1 MSYLVKLV
9 LLITLYVVNVHA
21 EEIRIGITSVPL
33 NVSPFYATDANS
45 QNINRI
51 THLSLIDFDQEMQTT
66 CDACLEYSESIK
78 PGSHTISFKL
88 KKDLKFWN
96 GDEVKAEDVKNS
108 YKYFIDPKI
117 KSNHARAF
125 RNIGEIKIVGD
136 FEFRIQFKSFSV
148 ENLNNLTLLKIIK
161 KDSSGKIIG
170 CGDYRVT
177 SKSPLG
183 VKLKPVRKLTRP
195 DLFFKVVKDETTLA
209 LKIVNK
215 ELHLSLGGISPRK
228 YMWLKK
234 NSKNFIFD
242 ELPGTN
248 YKYISF
254 NHKNEDLGKLKV
266 RKAISSLIPRREI
279 LKYKLHG
286 TAVLSKGLFSPSFKK
301 FFIDSQNYRFDPGKA
316 KRLLEEEGYKK
327 KDGSW
332 FFGNRKMKLEWKVS
346 NNKST
351 IEIVNLFKDSIR
363 SFGIEVN
370 VTVQEW
376 GTFMKNV
383 KRGHFDMIMG
393 QWIGFTGPDMMH
405 FIWHSDSLPPKG
417 ANRGHYLNKEFDRL
431 VNLSTTELDEKKRI
445 AGYKEA
451 QRLAENDFAYLG
463 MWHPNITWIRSKC
476 VKGAKIY
483 PNGGFLGLRELK
495 LVCN

>member
-1 MSYLVKLV
+1 MSHLAKVA
-9 LLITLYVVNVHA
+9 LIIFLFAFNANT

-33 NVSPFYATDANS
+33 NLSPFYATDANS

-51 THLSLIDFDQEMQTT
+51 THLSLIDFDQNMQTT
-66 CDACLEYSESIK
+66 CDACLSYSEVIK
-78 PGSHTISFKL
+78 PGYHAITFDL

-96 GDEVKAEDVKNS
+96 GDLVKAIDVQNS
-108 YKYFIDPKI
+108 YKYFCDPDI

-125 RNIGEIKIVGD
+125 RNIKGIEIFDDYK
-136 FEFRIQFKSFSV
+136 FRIIFKEFSV

-161 KDSSGKIIG
+161 KDSSGKILG
-170 CGDYRVT
+170 SGNYEVA

-183 VKLKPVRKLTRP
+183 VTLRSVGNLKRP
-195 DLFFKVVKDETTLA
+195 MLHFKVVKDETTLA

-234 NSKNFIFD
+234 NSSNFIFD

-248 YKYISF
+248 YKYVSF
-254 NHKNEDLGKLKV
+254 NHKNEDLRKFKV
-266 RKAISSLIPRREI
+266 RKALASLIPRREI

-301 FFIDSQNYRFDPGKA
+301 FYIDSQNFEYDPVKA
-316 KRLLEEEGYKK
+316 KKLLEEEGYKK
-327 KDGSW
+327 IKGSW
-332 FFGNRKMKLEWKVS
+332 YLEKRRLSLDWKVS

-351 IEIVNLFKDSIR
+351 IEIVNLFKDSIK

-383 KRGHFDMIMG
+383 KKGNYDMIMG

-405 FIWHSDSLPPKG
+405 FIWHSDSVPPKG
-417 ANRGHYLNKEFDRL
+417 ANRGHYINKEFDNL
-431 VNLSTTELDEKKRI
+431 VNLSTTELNEEKRI
-445 AGYKEA
+445 AGYKAA
-451 QRLAENDFAYLG
+451 QRIAENDFAYLG
-463 MWHPNITWIRSKC
+463 MWHPNITWIRSEC
-476 VKGAKIY
+476 VKGVKIY
-483 PNGGFLGLRELK
+483 PNGGFLGLRDLK
-495 LVCN
+495 LVCK